1 MQTIKAFLSEKT
13 KSREK
18 TTLMENEKLVSDNA
32 EVTNCLNNFSFNFV
46 QNFEIPNDE
55 VKDNLH
61 QIIKSP
67 ALKAVLKYRNH
78 PSIISI

>member
-1 MQTIKAFLSEKT
+1 
-13 KSREK
+13 
-18 TTLMENEKLVSDNA
+18 MENEKLVSDNA
-32 EVTNCLNNFSFNFV
+32 EVTNCLNNFSFNIL
-46 QNFEIPNDE
+46 QNSEIPNDE

-67 ALKAVLKYRNH
+67 ALKAVLKCRKH